1 MSAQGEPAH
10 FTPKTY
16 AWIFFWLLVFLAAT
30 IAIAHVNLGAVNVF
44 AAMGIATIKAILVV
58 MYFMQVKR
66 SIKMIQIYAGAAVV
80 WLIIGLVL
88 SFSDYLTRVP
98 FH

>member
-1 MSAQGEPAH
+1 MSANAEPAH

-16 AWIFFWLLVFLAAT
+16 VWIFVWLLILLAAT
-30 IAIAHVNLGAVNVF
+30 VAIAKVNLGVINVF

-98 FH
+98 FR

>member
-1 MSAQGEPAH
+1 MSTHAEPAQ
-10 FTPKTY
+10 FSPKTST
-16 AWIFFWLLVFLAAT
+16 WIFVWLVVLLAAT
-30 IAIAHVNLGAVNVF
+30 VAIAKVNLGPVNVF

-66 SIKMIQIYAGAAVV
+66 SIRMIQVYAAAAVV
-80 WLIIGLVL
+80 WLIIGIVL
-88 SFSDYLTRVP
+88 SFMDYLTRTP